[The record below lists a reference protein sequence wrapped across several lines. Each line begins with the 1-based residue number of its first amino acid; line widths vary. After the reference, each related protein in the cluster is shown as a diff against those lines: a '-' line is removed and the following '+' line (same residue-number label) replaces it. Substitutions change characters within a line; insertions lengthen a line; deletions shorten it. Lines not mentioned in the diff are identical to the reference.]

1 MREHMQTARDFLEV
15 ADREFAAGDTLQ
27 ASEKLWGAASHA
39 VIALCQQRD
48 WPFGKHRNL
57 KSAVQSLYAETGEEI
72 LRGGFSTAEKFHAN
86 YYHDF
91 MEDFQVDEYRPAVH
105 DFVARTLALLEETA

>member
-1 MREHMQTARDFLEV
+1 MREHIQTARDFLEV

-48 WPFGKHRNL
+48 WPYGKRRNL
-57 KSAVQSLYAETGEEI
+57 KSAVQRLYAETGEEF
-72 LRGGFSTAEKFHAN
+72 LPGGFLAAEHFHAN
-86 YYHDF
+86 YCHDF
-91 MEDFQVDEYRPAVH
+91 MEDFQVEADRPVVRE
-105 DFVARTLALLEETA
+105 FVNRVLGGLT